1 MHRVKNFLTGQID
14 LHPHLLGQ
22 SIGAGVQ
29 LLMADAALGDVHQH
43 DHGKHALQNA
53 LGHILNVDVQLA
65 AKGGHFGN
73 NAHGIVSDDSDKRF
87 HIPYPHCF
95 W

>member
-1 MHRVKNFLTGQID
+1 MPCKTLC
-14 LHPHLLGQ
+14 
-22 SIGAGVQ
+22 
-29 LLMADAALGDVHQH
+29 
-43 DHGKHALQNA
+43 
-53 LGHILNVDVQLA
+53 HILNVDVQLA